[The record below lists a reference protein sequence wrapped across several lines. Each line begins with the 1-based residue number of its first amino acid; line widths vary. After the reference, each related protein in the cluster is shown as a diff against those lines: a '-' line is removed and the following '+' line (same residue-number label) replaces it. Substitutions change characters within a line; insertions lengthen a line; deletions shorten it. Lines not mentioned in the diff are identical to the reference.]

1 MGRRRRLGIKEV
13 CPGSIRAWAQAI
25 VHNNTVQFRDLVYQ
39 YYESHGRVLPWRL
52 TWDPYHIF
60 VSEVMLQQTPVERV
74 LVKYEPF
81 IRLFPDF
88 ATLAASPLD
97 AVLRAWQGLGYN
109 RRALS
114 LKKAAVI
121 VMDEFSGSLPAST
134 AALATLPGIGP
145 ATAASIAA
153 FAFNAPVLFIE
164 TNIRTVFI
172 HFFFE
177 GREKVRDREILP
189 LVAETLDRCDPRGW
203 YYALMDY
210 GTMLKKEGQ
219 KAHRKGA
226 GYRKQ
231 TPFQGSDRQVRGAI
245 LRLLVEGGGL
255 SEAALVEILGAP
267 GEKVRANLSDLAREG
282 FVRESEEGYTIA

>member
-1 MGRRRRLGIKEV
+1 VAVKEEGVFHGLAKPEAASGRE
-13 CPGSIRAWAQAI
+13 A
-25 VHNNTVQFRDLVYQ
+25 FRDTIYR
-39 YYESHGRVLPWRL
+39 YYESHGRMLPWRL

-60 VSEVMLQQTPVERV
+60 VSEVMLQQTQVERV

-88 ATLAASPLD
+88 AALAAGPLD
-97 AVLRAWQGLGYN
+97 ALLRAWQGLGYN

-114 LKKAAVI
+114 LKKASVAI
-121 VMDEFSGSLPAST
+121 RDRFSGSLPSSPE
-134 AALATLPGIGP
+134 ALATLPGIGP

-153 FAFNAPVLFIE
+153 FAFNAPVAFIE

-172 HFFFE
+172 HFFFQ
-177 GREKVRDREILP
+177 GREKVGDGEILP
-189 LVAETLDRCDPRGW
+189 VVTATLDRNDPRNW

-219 KAHRKGA
+219 RAHRKSA

-231 TPFQGSDRQVRGAI
+231 SRFQGSDRQVRGAI
-245 LRLLVEGGGL
+245 LRLLVERRGL
-255 SEAALVEILGAP
+255 PEAALIDLIGEPA
-267 GEKVRANLSDLAREG
+267 EKVRANLLDLAKKG
-282 FVRESEEGYTIA
+282 FVRESDEGYTIA